1 MEERTNCNDLLDFD
15 FNLGIV
21 LFGKLSDLQKVKQIL
36 KNESGITI
44 RYQTLSRGKILVKHE
59 QEG

>member
-1 MEERTNCNDLLDFD
+1 MVEGTNCNDLLDFD

-59 QEG
+59 KED